1 MLSQRLNNHGINTSI
16 YMKDKS
22 DNNNADLLSDI
33 ELVKMTLAG
42 DRQAYRQLVEKYQQR
57 IYSIAFG
64 VLHSRED
71 SLDVVQDVLIKAYR
85 KLDKFRGTSSFYTWL
100 YRITVNMAI
109 DCCRKRK
116 RTVEVEYDDQ
126 IGTEEEVDRRSLQA
140 TSENPAESLE
150 RKELNKMVMD
160 AIASL
165 PEEQKTVII
174 LREIEGLA
182 YEEIAKVTGISMGTV
197 MSRLHY
203 GRKKLRDILSPH
215 M

>member
-1 MLSQRLNNHGINTSI
+1 
-16 YMKDKS
+16 MKDKS

-165 PEEQKTVII
+165 PEEQKAVII

-182 YEEIAKVTGISMGTV
+182 YEEISKVTGISMGTV